1 MNMFASPAPP
11 SPDYARAAQVEAA
24 LAEPHRLS
32 LLMLLSV
39 RPACVCEL
47 VDLLPL
53 SQPAVSQHLRRL
65 REAGLLQEQKQGR
78 FVVYALSDELPPH
91 VQLLLAS
98 LPEPEG
104 ARRLH
109 STTLVAACELAPDGR
124 TAP

>member
-1 MNMFASPAPP
+1 MSASAAAP
-11 SPDYARAAQVEAA
+11 SPDYARAAQLAAA
-24 LAEPHRLS
+24 LAEPNRLS

-65 REAGLLQEQKQGR
+65 REAGLVQEQKQGR
-78 FVVYALSDELPPH
+78 WVVYALSDDLPPH
-91 VQLLLAS
+91 VQLLLGT
-98 LPEPEG
+98 LPEPGG
-104 ARRLH
+104 ARHLH
-109 STTLVAACELAPDGR
+109 STTLVAACDLTPDGR

>member
-1 MNMFASPAPP
+1 MNISASPLPP
-11 SPDYARAAQVEAA
+11 SPHYARAAQVAAA

-32 LLMLLSV
+32 LLMLLRV

-65 REAGLLQEQKQGR
+65 REAGLVQEQKQGR
-78 FVVYALSDELPPH
+78 WVVYALTPDLPEH
-91 VQLLLAS
+91 VRMLLAS

-104 ARRLH
+104 ATHLNA
-109 STTLVAACELAPDGR
+109 TTLVAACDIPADGR
-124 TAP
+124 AAQ